1 MGRYIPYI
9 IIGVLLAVI
18 FLLWKNGCNK
28 PPREIPIEMVRVDTL
43 YDTTYVYDTVVGE
56 PQWVYHQYDTTIWV
70 MEPEHVPASTYDSLL
85 AQYIALGNE
94 LYSTNGYLTKFPI
107 DTFGFVTVFDT
118 IEANRL
124 ISSVLLSDLRI
135 PEKTI
140 IVEKLRPAT
149 RQLYWGI
156 GGLSNGSQVVNGFRA
171 GLMYRDRKDRMFE
184 LSGGIFGSSPIFGAT
199 FYKKF

>member
-1 MGRYIPYI
+1 MGKSIPYI
-9 IIGVLLAVI
+9 IIGVLLTVI

-28 PPREIPIEMVRVDTL
+28 PPKEIAVEIVRVDTL
-43 YDTTYVYDTVVGE
+43 YDTTYIHDTVVGDPE
-56 PQWVYHQYDTTIWV
+56 WVYHHYDTTIWI
-70 MEPEHVPASTYDSLL
+70 MEPENVPASTYDSLL

>member
-1 MGRYIPYI
+1 
-9 IIGVLLAVI
+9 
-18 FLLWKNGCNK
+18 
-28 PPREIPIEMVRVDTL
+28 
-43 YDTTYVYDTVVGE
+43 VVGE

-107 DTFGFVTVFDT
+107 DSFGYVTVFDT
-118 IEANRL
+118 IFSNQL
-124 ISSVLLSDLRI
+124 ISSVLVSDLKI

-140 IVEKLRPAT
+140 VIEKLRPAT